1 MKRKVISIIAGIL
14 LLISAGAQTIDE
26 ALLYSQLFYG
36 GSARFQAM
44 GGAFTSLGSDLSGL
58 TLNPAGMGMFRATE
72 VSFTT
77 QMYINNSESNFNG
90 HTITD
95 NANNFN
101 VNQAGL
107 VFPVIQKEGEG
118 LKGFTIGYSY
128 NRTNNYNA
136 NTLIRGTST
145 SSSMA
150 DYWSLRANSD
160 NVTPENLGSS
170 EWLAFLTYVI
180 DTIPG
185 TVGNDYATIFS
196 NYGNA
201 ANSTY
206 GQTTRRI
213 ITNEGHAGEHAIS
226 MAGNFSDKIFLGVT
240 FGISTIRSET
250 RYSHLESDDDNN
262 IPIFEDFTYTNVV
275 YTDGTGYNFKVGI
288 IVRPISVLRVGF
300 AFHAPTV
307 YRLNEYYY
315 DSMIANDIYGRYD
328 EANDPFRFE
337 YTLTTP
343 MRFNTG
349 ISLQIGKMG
358 IISGDYEYVDY
369 STAKFSKASD
379 LYDYF
384 NENDDI
390 KTIFAPSHNF
400 RIGAEMRLNAM
411 FYLRGGY
418 SFYGSGFESD
428 QDNADNNYSVYSGGV
443 GFRQSNIYFDLSY
456 ALRHNS
462 QAYFMY
468 GYPTLDPVELT
479 YNRHMITG
487 SIGLRF

>member
-1 MKRKVISIIAGIL
+1 
-14 LLISAGAQTIDE
+14 
-26 ALLYSQLFYG
+26 
-36 GSARFQAM
+36 
-44 GGAFTSLGSDLSGL
+44 
-58 TLNPAGMGMFRATE
+58 
-72 VSFTT
+72 
-77 QMYINNSESNFNG
+77 
-90 HTITD
+90 
-95 NANNFN
+95 
-101 VNQAGL
+101 
-107 VFPVIQKEGEG
+107 
-118 LKGFTIGYSY
+118 
-128 NRTNNYNA
+128 
-136 NTLIRGTST
+136 
-145 SSSMA
+145 
-150 DYWSLRANSD
+150 
-160 NVTPENLGSS
+160 
-170 EWLAFLTYVI
+170 
-180 DTIPG
+180 
-185 TVGNDYATIFS
+185 
-196 NYGNA
+196 
-201 ANSTY
+201 
-206 GQTTRRI
+206 
-213 ITNEGHAGEHAIS
+213 
-226 MAGNFSDKIFLGVT
+226 
-240 FGISTIRSET
+240 
-250 RYSHLESDDDNN
+250 SDDDNN

-288 IVRPISVLRVGF
+288 IVRPISALRVGF

-307 YRLNEYYY
+307 FRLNEYYY

-369 STAKFSKASD
+369 STAKFAKASD

-390 KTIFAPSHNF
+390 KSIFAASHNF
-400 RIGAEMRLNAM
+400 RIGGEMRLSTM

-418 SFYGSGFESD
+418 SFYGSGFQSD